1 MVKHI
6 LRNSFGIPMV
16 GLVLD
21 IERREVPCTNLTVL
35 PMDICEGA
43 SGASA
48 EASGCWSQNT
58 VSLIF

>member
-6 LRNSFGIPMV
+6 LKNCLAIPMA

-21 IERREVPCTNLTVL
+21 IERREVTCPNYTVL
-35 PMDICEGA
+35 PMDICEWA

-48 EASGCWSQNT
+48 EASGCRSQNT

>member
-1 MVKHI
+1 
-6 LRNSFGIPMV
+6 MV

-21 IERREVPCTNLTVL
+21 IERREVTCTNHTVL
-35 PMDICEGA
+35 LMDICEGA

-48 EASGCWSQNT
+48 EASGCRSQNT